1 MNNESILTHSIGDLV
16 LDYDSNNQPILGY
29 IISYFEGKLGK
40 YYEVEWLKGVG
51 YMYYGSDEIIK
62 MKGKLFRFKQD
73 KKIG

>member
-1 MNNESILTHSIGDLV
+1 MNNESLLVHNIGDLV
-16 LDYDSNNQPILGY
+16 LDYDSSNQPILGY

-51 YMYYGSDEIIK
+51 YMYYGAGEITG
-62 MKGKLFRFKQD
+62 MKGNLSRFKQE

>member
-1 MNNESILTHSIGDLV
+1 MNNENILTHSIGDLV

-29 IISYFEGKLGK
+29 IVSYFEGKLGK

-51 YMYYGSDEIIK
+51 CMYYGGDEIIK
-62 MKGKLFRFKQD
+62 MKSELLRFKQD